1 MRSTFIFILLL
12 FPFLLQSQTR
22 FLDSLFSVE
31 IQSDILYGNNTNY
44 EGSSQD
50 LFLDVYLPSGD
61 TMEQRPLIVFAHGG
75 SFLAGSKDNPSMV
88 ALCTRFAQMGYV
100 TASINY
106 RLGVDYFEVLGGNGE
121 EEFTYATLRGT
132 HDLRAAIRFFR
143 RDAATENFYGID
155 TSLIMAGGSSAGGF
169 MGLHAAYLDRLEEI
183 PEEITDIEE
192 LGGIEGNSGNEGYS
206 SEINAAI
213 NLCGAIGDTAW
224 IETSDT
230 ALVSVHGS
238 EDQIVPFGTG
248 NVELFG
254 IPVAEVHGSSVI
266 EQKTTQTFTTHQFMP
281 FWGADHV
288 PYDPL
293 AGASEHEAYMDSTV
307 YFLKTSLYEYFFGT
321 VTSDD
326 AVQASEK
333 EFIVYPNPS
342 RQGFIFAA
350 LKADEAKAVLV
361 YDLYGMLIRRLNP
374 EKEKL
379 KIPLKRGIYF
389 LEVQWKDHTKTLKKV
404 MIR

>member
-1 MRSTFIFILLL
+1 MRSIFIFILLF
-12 FPFLLQSQTR
+12 FPFLLQGQTR

-31 IQSDILYGNNTNY
+31 IQSNILYGNNTNY
-44 EGSSQD
+44 DGSSQD
-50 LFLDVYLPSGD
+50 LYLDVYFPSGD
-61 TMEQRPLIVFAHGG
+61 TVEQRPLIVFAHGG
-75 SFLAGSKDNPSMV
+75 SFLAGSKENPSMV

-143 RDAATENFYGID
+143 KDASTENLYGID
-155 TSLIMAGGSSAGGF
+155 TSLIIAGGSSAGGF

-183 PEEITDIEE
+183 PEEISDIEE

-206 SEINAAI
+206 SEIHAAV

-230 ALVSVHGS
+230 ALFSVHGS
-238 EDQIVPFGTG
+238 EDQTVPFGTG

-266 EQKTTQTFTTHQFMP
+266 EQKTTQTFTSHQFMP

-293 AGASEHEAYMDSTV
+293 AGEPEHEAYMDSTV
-307 YFLKTSLYEYFFGT
+307 YFLKTSMYEHFFGT
-321 VTSDD
+321 VT
-326 AVQASEK
+326 AGPVVQAK
-333 EFIVYPNPS
+333 ENDFVVYPNPS
-342 RQGFIFAA
+342 RQGFVIAA
-350 LKADEAKAVLV
+350 LQADEAVAVLV
-361 YDLYGMLIRRLNP
+361 YDLYGKLIRKLNP
-374 EKEKL
+374 ENERI
-379 KIPLKRGIYF
+379 KISLERGAYII
-389 LEVQWKDHTKTLKKV
+389 EVQWKDHTKTVKKV

>member
-1 MRSTFIFILLL
+1 MRTKFIFILVLL
-12 FPFLLQSQTR
+12 PFLLKSQIR
-22 FLDSLFSVE
+22 YLDSLFSVE

-44 EGSSQD
+44 DGTSQD
-50 LFLDVYLPSGD
+50 LNLDVYQPSGD
-61 TMEQRPLIVFAHGG
+61 TLGQRPLIVFAHGG

-88 ALCTRFAQMGYV
+88 ALCTRFARTGYV

-143 RDAATENFYGID
+143 KDADTENLFRID
-155 TSLIMAGGSSAGGF
+155 TSLIIAGGSSAGGF

-183 PEEITDIEE
+183 PEEITNIEE

-206 SEINAAI
+206 SEISAAL

-224 IETSDT
+224 IEENDT
-230 ALVSVHGS
+230 VLISVHGS
-238 EDQIVPFGTG
+238 EDQTVPFGTG
-248 NVELFG
+248 NVEIFG

-266 EQKTTQTFTTHQFMP
+266 EDRTSQTATPHEFMP
-281 FWGADHV
+281 FWGAGHV

-307 YFLKTSLYEYFFGT
+307 YFLETSLYEYFFGT
-321 VTSDD
+321 VTPSD

-333 EFIVYPNPS
+333 DFIVYPNPS
-342 RQGFIFAA
+342 RQGFVFAK
-350 LKADEAKAVLV
+350 LQADEAGAVLV
-361 YDLYGMLIRRLNP
+361 YDLYGKLIRKLNP
-374 EKEKL
+374 EKERV

-389 LEVQWKDHTKTLKKV
+389 LEVQWKDHTQTVKKV